1 MMTMTRTARR
11 PFRAAITE
19 NGLVPTKQC
28 SVYASHGYYFGG
40 SSSPSFVLVL
50 AVTDDY
56 VTYCDAYRLEVRREQ
71 RWIFEDLATRAG
83 ETMRKA
89 AAQAAKDA
97 ATADTSKAWG
107 RLAVQ
112 NVKLT
117 ADRAAAHGAPVNLES
132 YDRVRVT
139 LVAEEGADVHDFAG
153 SLGVIVSYDS
163 DARTA
168 VVECNR
174 CDLGDFAKR
183 GFASEARWPVAVT
196 ADETIK
202 ECPRG

>member
-1 MMTMTRTARR
+1 MQTMTRTRR

-19 NGLVPTKQC
+19 NGLVPTKRC
-28 SVYASHGYYFGG
+28 EVLAHHGYYFGG

-83 ETMRKA
+83 ETMRQHA
-89 AAQAAKDA
+89 RQAAKDA
-97 ATADTSKAWG
+97 ASADTSKAWG

-117 ADRAAAHGAPVNLES
+117 ADRAAAHGAQVDLAD
-132 YDRVRVT
+132 YARVRVAVT
-139 LVAEEGADVHDFAG
+139 GEGDVYGKASAYGVLAEYTFEAPD
-153 SLGVIVSYDS
+153 
-163 DARTA
+163 RA
-168 VVECNR
+168 VVEC
-174 CDLGDFAKR
+174 DK
-183 GFASEARWPVAVT
+183 ASVALM
-196 ADETIK
+196 ADAGLTVVSVETMRT
-202 ECPRG
+202 CPAV